1 MIKSENKEYLLEF
14 SKIDIKQKLDFHT
27 EKDKLIE
34 LKRTYDIYKDSNFF
48 LKYFK
53 RQTYKIDIYMDDK
66 CNFIISPENI
76 KDKDIQHC
84 FWLKYKLSK
93 ENIIYKFLIEEISLE
108 CLLEILEK
116 RVQEKFIEIKA
127 NLFKD
132 LLVKDVGHWCQNF
145 NKYPFLIHII
155 NMEDFYN
162 FIGKY
167 EFFDH
172 MSVDYYTVK
181 YSRLIDFI
189 RYRIGYSHME
199 INDSVTFLSIR
210 NKDKDLYAKLIY
222 NQYYNEEFE
231 QFDYKI
237 GSFLIYAIYNN
248 LIPSEKIDDILR
260 IKSNFLFK
268 FLIESFYT
276 KEEVLNKILSYVS
289 KDNPFEYRCNVKGI
303 QNLTLIP
310 QIIYNIEIDKG
321 YFRENG
327 SEILLEIA
335 KSLILGNKI
344 KIERNVM
351 RYLLEKE
358 VLLKHLLE
366 NINVLSKVFNITS
379 GELEKV
385 ISENFL

>member
-1 MIKSENKEYLLEF
+1 MITSKKKEYLLEF
-14 SKIDIKQKLDFHT
+14 SKINMEQNLDFHR

-34 LKRTYDIYKDSNFF
+34 LKRTYDIYRDSNFF

-93 ENIIYKFLIEEISLE
+93 ENIIYKFLIEEITLE

-116 RVQEKFIEIKA
+116 RVQERFIEIKA
-127 NLFKD
+127 NLFQD
-132 LLVKDVGHWCQNF
+132 LLVKNVLHWCQNF
-145 NKYPFLIHII
+145 NKYPFLIYII
-155 NMEDFYN
+155 NVEDFYN

-167 EFFDH
+167 DLFDH
-172 MSVDYYTVK
+172 MREDYYTVK
-181 YSRLIDFI
+181 YSKIIELLK
-189 RYRIGYSHME
+189 YRIGYSHNE
-199 INDSVTFLSIR
+199 INDSGAFLNIR

-231 QFDYKI
+231 DFDYKI

-248 LIPSEKIDDILR
+248 LIPNEKIDDILR

-268 FLIESFYT
+268 FLVESFYT

-289 KDNPFEYRCNVKGI
+289 KDNPFEYRCNIKGI

-310 QIIYNIEIDKG
+310 EIIYNIEIDKG

-327 SEILLEIA
+327 SEILLEIT

-344 KIERNVM
+344 KIGTNLV
-351 RYLLEKE
+351 RYHLEKE

-366 NINVLSKVFNITS
+366 NINVLLKVFNITR
-379 GELEKV
+379 EEFERV
-385 ISENFL
+385 ISENLL

>member
-14 SKIDIKQKLDFHT
+14 SKIDIKQKLDFHR

-34 LKRTYDIYKDSNFF
+34 LKRTYDIYRDSNFF

-53 RQTYKIDIYMDDK
+53 RQTYKIDIYMDEK
-66 CNFIISPENI
+66 YNFIISPENI
-76 KDKDIQHC
+76 KDNDIQYC
-84 FWLKYKLSK
+84 FSLKYKLTK
-93 ENIIYKFLIEEISLE
+93 ENVMYKFLIEQITLE

-116 RVQEKFIEIKA
+116 RVQERFIEIKA
-127 NLFKD
+127 NLFQD
-132 LLVKDVGHWCQNF
+132 LLVKNVLHWCQNF
-145 NKYPFLIHII
+145 NKYPFLIYII
-155 NMEDFYN
+155 NVEDFYN

-167 EFFDH
+167 DLFDH
-172 MSVDYYTVK
+172 MREDYYTVK
-181 YSRLIDFI
+181 YSKIIELLK
-189 RYRIGYSHME
+189 YRIGYSHNE
-199 INDSVTFLSIR
+199 INDSVAFLNIR

-231 QFDYKI
+231 DFDYKI
-237 GSFLIYAIYNN
+237 GSFLIYSIYNN

-268 FLIESFYT
+268 FLVESFYT

-327 SEILLEIA
+327 SEILLEIT

-344 KIERNVM
+344 KIGTNLV
-351 RYLLEKE
+351 RYHLEKE

-366 NINVLSKVFNITS
+366 NINVLLKVFNITR
-379 GELEKV
+379 EEFERV
-385 ISENFL
+385 ISENLL

>member
-132 LLVKDVGHWCQNF
+132 LLVK
-145 NKYPFLIHII
+145 
-155 NMEDFYN
+155 
-162 FIGKY
+162 
-167 EFFDH
+167 
-172 MSVDYYTVK
+172 
-181 YSRLIDFI
+181 
-189 RYRIGYSHME
+189 
-199 INDSVTFLSIR
+199 
-210 NKDKDLYAKLIY
+210 
-222 NQYYNEEFE
+222 
-231 QFDYKI
+231 
-237 GSFLIYAIYNN
+237 
-248 LIPSEKIDDILR
+248 
-260 IKSNFLFK
+260 
-268 FLIESFYT
+268 
-276 KEEVLNKILSYVS
+276 
-289 KDNPFEYRCNVKGI
+289 
-303 QNLTLIP
+303 
-310 QIIYNIEIDKG
+310 
-321 YFRENG
+321 
-327 SEILLEIA
+327 
-335 KSLILGNKI
+335 
-344 KIERNVM
+344 
-351 RYLLEKE
+351 
-358 VLLKHLLE
+358 
-366 NINVLSKVFNITS
+366 NVLYIGVRISINIHS
-379 GELEKV
+379 
-385 ISENFL
+385 

>member
-66 CNFIISPENI
+66 CNFIISPKNI

-132 LLVKDVGHWCQNF
+132 LLVKNVLHWCQNF
-145 NKYPFLIHII
+145 NKYPFLIYII
-155 NMEDFYN
+155 NVEDFYN

-167 EFFDH
+167 DLFDH
-172 MSVDYYTVK
+172 MRENYYTVK
-181 YSRLIDFI
+181 YSKIIELLK
-189 RYRIGYSHME
+189 YRIGYSYNE
-199 INDSVTFLSIR
+199 INDSGAFLNIR

-231 QFDYKI
+231 DFDYKI

-248 LIPSEKIDDILR
+248 LIPNEKIDDILR

-268 FLIESFYT
+268 FLVESFYT
-276 KEEVLNKILSYVS
+276 KEEVLNRILSYVS
-289 KDNPFEYRCNVKGI
+289 KDNPFEYRCNIKGI

-310 QIIYNIEIDKG
+310 EIIYNIEIDKG

-327 SEILLEIA
+327 SEILLEIT

-344 KIERNVM
+344 KIGTNLV
-351 RYLLEKE
+351 RYHLEKE

-366 NINVLSKVFNITS
+366 NINVLLKVFNITR
-379 GELEKV
+379 EEFERV
-385 ISENFL
+385 ISENLL